1 MNLEIKILYELLQ
14 NTSFIL
20 KNLVNSEIAMNDG
33 EIADCQKFNKESQ
46 TLLSASIKDTFE
58 EFVEMAGTETDEVN
72 DYDIPNNFELIRQ
85 LNQVQCDLA
94 ITFDLINDNLS
105 DEIIKSNLKKIVV
118 NLNTI
123 KEIYEAIYLN

>member
-33 EIADCQKFNKESQ
+33 EIADCQKFNKEAQ

-105 DEIIKSNLKKIVV
+105 DEIIKSNLKKSVV

>member
-33 EIADCQKFNKESQ
+33 EIADCQKFNKEAQ

>member
-33 EIADCQKFNKESQ
+33 EIADCQKFNKEAQ

-123 KEIYEAIYLN
+123 KEIYESIYLN